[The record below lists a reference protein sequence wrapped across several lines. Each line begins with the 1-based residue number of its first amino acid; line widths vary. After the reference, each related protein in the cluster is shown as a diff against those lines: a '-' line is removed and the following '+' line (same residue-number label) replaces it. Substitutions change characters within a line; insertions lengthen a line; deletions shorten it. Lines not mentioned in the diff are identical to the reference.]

1 MTLTQ
6 EELTELLRRRRDLS
20 GKDWPEICAAFY
32 WRECLDYLDRLR
44 KADYVFAFKPRDP
57 EGRANL
63 DRDAIRDELNFIC
76 ERARAR
82 KVD

>member
-57 EGRANL
+57 E
-63 DRDAIRDELNFIC
+63 AI
-76 ERARAR
+76 ARSIIAA
-82 KVD
+82 KEWEVASKGHI